1 MLKRIIYFITEV
13 IDIHSPLKAATKLV
27 PVPESLMSP
36 DYRPSN
42 SLVHRL
48 APQTQSNL
56 VQNNNRNI
64 PKPREQITGSPKLT
78 RNSQTSK
85 IQTFDNRKTPSPLRT
100 RKNIPQPTNT
110 VQNNEIISNNVQQ
123 KNLLNTE
130 DETDICV
137 DKLQTIK
144 SIAQERSLKKNNES
158 ESCSSSERAEHDA
171 AIFIQKMWRG
181 YQTRNRNKKAVD
193 ILKAIQQHRTEEY
206 IQ

>member
-1 MLKRIIYFITEV
+1 
-13 IDIHSPLKAATKLV
+13 
-27 PVPESLMSP
+27 MSP

-48 APQTQSNL
+48 APQSTL

-64 PKPREQITGSPKLT
+64 PKPRETVTGSPKLT

-85 IQTFDNRKTPSPLRT
+85 IQTFDNRKTPSPLRN
-100 RKNIPQPTNT
+100 RKHIPQPPI
-110 VQNNEIISNNVQQ
+110 QNNDNISNHTTQ
-123 KNLLNTE
+123 KNHISNE
-130 DETDICV
+130 EEVDICV

-144 SIAQERSLKKNNES
+144 NIAQERSVKKNTES
-158 ESCSSSERAEHDA
+158 ESSSSEKAEQDA

-181 YQTRNRNKKAVD
+181 YHTRNKNKKAVD